1 MGKLYN
7 ITHANK
13 IAEERDKYKTYT
25 GGFGLAFLG
34 TLVASGLATHRKSKQ
49 LKELREKYDA
59 LCASNTTLTEKLNE
73 LDTAVKTITTA
84 TPAPT
89 IAPSPIVEEIK
100 TVVEDTVD
108 AVNNFTETA
117 VETIKDAA
125 EAEVVDF
132 EEVAAE
138 EIPSEIQKKIEDA
151 SSIVDVNVDTS
162 VLEQAEKKAA
172 EKKTN
177 NNSNNKKKGGK

>member
-7 ITHANK
+7 LTHANK

-25 GGFGLAFLG
+25 GGFGLAFIG

-100 TVVEDTVD
+100 TVVKDTVD

-117 VETIKDAA
+117 VETIKD

-151 SSIVDVNVDTS
+151 AAVIDVNVDTS

-177 NNSNNKKKGGK
+177 NSNNKKKGGK

>member
-7 ITHANK
+7 LTHANK
-13 IAEERDKYKTYT
+13 IAEERDRYKTYT
-25 GGFGLAFLG
+25 GGLGLAFLG

-59 LCASNTTLTEKLNE
+59 LCATNTTLTEKVND
-73 LDTAVKTITTA
+73 LDAAVKTITAA
-84 TPAPT
+84 TPAPAPT
-89 IAPSPIVEEIK
+89 IAPAPIVEEIK
-100 TVVEDTVD
+100 AVVKNTVD
-108 AVNNFTETA
+108 AVNDFTETA
-117 VETIKDAA
+117 VEAIKD
-125 EAEVVDF
+125 EVVDF

-138 EIPSEIQKKIEDA
+138 EIPSEIQKKIEEA
-151 SSIVDVNVDTS
+151 TSVVDVNVDTS

-177 NNSNNKKKGGK
+177 NSNNKKKGGK

>member
-7 ITHANK
+7 LTHANK
-13 IAEERDKYKTYT
+13 IAEERDRYKTYT

-59 LCASNTTLTEKLNE
+59 LCATNTTLTEKVND
-73 LDTAVKTITTA
+73 LDAAVKTITTA
-84 TPAPT
+84 TAAPT
-89 IAPSPIVEEIK
+89 IAPAPIVEEIK
-100 TVVEDTVD
+100 ALVKDTVD
-108 AVNNFTETA
+108 VVNNFTETA
-117 VETIKDAA
+117 TATVEAIKD

-138 EIPSEIQKKIEDA
+138 EIPSEIQKKIEEA
-151 SSIVDVNVDTS
+151 TSVVDVNVDTS

-177 NNSNNKKKGGK
+177 NSNNKKKGGK